1 MLNHRRVFLMLAILV
16 FTSQSPALTSQINSN
31 NNNPTLDEN
40 LLAEFSEQQRL
51 ELAADNWHFA
61 NSEAFTGFELNSYS
75 NTIHFGKVSFDPL
88 IDEIGSSNL
97 FNEDESNKMQD
108 GLVVIQLH
116 RMDSA
121 ILESLQYD
129 YGFTILDFLSGESIV
144 ARLPENTIQSFEFL
158 DNDERVRW
166 IGEMKPDWRVSENI
180 FPTTESNV
188 IFMIPTIDLEIGGYE
203 QLVLDLASYG
213 GTDTW
218 CGLTFCQSHVVTEN
232 IQDFILNVANDGRIL
247 WIERGSQLE
256 LHNSVA
262 ASLTGVVNV
271 RNSATFTL
279 DGSGEMLA
287 IADTGLDRDHPDIS
301 GRVAAVY
308 TQFGLDSSPIDSNT
322 GHGTHVTVTAIG
334 DGSGDSGSKGIAPAA
349 DVTMYALEHDPT
361 GVFGRQGSI
370 YDLLLDAKQKTARI
384 AINAWGLNGN
394 FGEYT
399 SDSRS
404 VDQFVLD
411 EPKVLPIF
419 SVGDRG
425 ANGASQISPPSTAK
439 NVLSVGVS
447 TTGTDSTA
455 SPGSVDSISSQGPTL
470 DGRIKPDVVAPGIEL
485 CSGRAE
491 EAKSPSGFSC
501 GAGTHADG
509 DPLYMSLSGTS
520 QATAVAGG
528 IASLTREYLREQVG
542 LTSPSASLVKAAM
555 INGATDLGTPDIPN
569 PLEGWG
575 EINLERTILP
585 TDGSTILTTY
595 FDDEKSLRSGF
606 GLLYE
611 LSLDPSHGIDI
622 TLAWTDEAGSA
633 NSAQNQ
639 PKLINNLDLVL
650 VDPSGNEWL
659 GNDFQQGFSVQGGSP
674 DVINNVERIKIAPGT
689 YSNSGDWLVKV
700 MHRGG
705 SDQDYSIVITAD
717 ATIQPKADLT
727 VFNESIYLSSQN
739 PLQNDIVSLRV
750 AWMNQGTLDTNG
762 FHWILEDLTEGT
774 ILLEGD
780 SLGVASSEVESVIS
794 TRTFSNTGIHT
805 LQLTIDSDNVIAEM
819 NDETSGINNNIM
831 TLDIEVT
838 SLGVRV
844 VTLNDDGTEPITPE
858 ERSAAAIKVFD
869 VRNETGIDIPIRIK
883 NEGTGTQS
891 ISLSVTNV
899 QQKHPIFDY
908 YIVPEDLWSKE
919 YSENGPFSI
928 TGQGSTGD
936 YKDIILH
943 FEDEYANLDDPNS
956 PRYAR
961 SGTFYVDVT
970 VQYQS
975 IPTVSHSQQLTIIIE
990 QVDDANVVVA
1000 GTSGLAAEPGD
1011 SAAFSISAQNVGNSA
1026 AQYSVECVSQN
1037 RWQIMLGNSNSSTLD
1052 FEPLDISSYLSMP
1065 VRIFVPPVVD
1075 GLPSVGDTDSVTC
1088 YVTSFTDPSLNYS
1101 ESVVISVLEKEEF
1114 KSNLLNN
1121 GLPVGSNL
1129 LTRDV
1134 LVDSGEEKYL
1144 EYEIINSGNSILDM
1158 EVSIQPSNPSWFLK
1172 VFSETE
1178 NDSRK
1183 VSVTIQPGDTSVI
1196 QFQINVPNTALEGDS
1211 NSFTIRAEI
1220 SDFNY
1225 ITNTTRL
1232 IIKEDV
1238 SLDLSGP
1245 EVWVASISS
1254 DFSYNDFTI
1263 NNTGNSVLTLNWSY
1277 SIPPDGWTVGFS
1289 NPVKTLDPRE
1299 EATVSIG
1306 ILPPAN
1312 EEVSL
1317 NSFTLTVTVNA
1328 DSSGR
1333 SISESIQSNVQVL
1346 ESNFGN
1352 ISINPEAVNDFI
1364 GIEVGT
1370 SKSQTISFRNDGNTI
1385 LDASVVAIIID
1396 QDGEVISG
1404 WEVSVTPAEIT
1415 SLNPQQVVELL
1426 VEVKPGDKA
1435 SKGSYQ
1441 ILINVTSEDDLVSQI
1456 SISSSIQSSKGNSG
1470 LFNIVPWYVSLIIVS
1485 TLLICT
1491 IIFARK
1497 MKNTGSIKNDDS
1509 ELVAADAY
1517 VGQEYISERR
1527 DAALDI
1533 GTSVNELTSGEVS
1546 QDEIAAALAQ
1556 SMDLPALP
1564 LTPNLPSGMPP
1575 AINLPAGMPP
1585 AINIPAGMPPKVNI
1599 PAGMPPKPIT
1609 EQQKPKVEQQTVL
1622 TRPLPASGLPAGWTI
1637 EQWNAYGNIWLE
1649 RNQK

>member
-1 MLNHRRVFLMLAILV
+1 MLTHRRVFFMLALLV
-16 FTSQSPALTSQINSN
+16 LTSLSPAFMKAFDSQN
-31 NNNPTLDEN
+31 NELSLEENPSTD
-40 LLAEFSEQQRL
+40 FTEQQKL
-51 ELAADNWHFA
+51 ELASENWHLA
-61 NSEAFTGFELNSYS
+61 NSEAFTGFGLDSKS
-75 NTIHFGKVSFDPL
+75 SIIHLDSFSFDPL
-88 IDEIGSSNL
+88 VDQIPHSDFVIAKSHIPL
-97 FNEDESNKMQD
+97 QT
-108 GLVVIQLH
+108 GLVIIQLQSLDNNLI
-116 RMDSA
+116 RD
-121 ILESLQYD
+121 LESDYD
-129 YGFTILDFLSGESIV
+129 FSVLDFLSGGSFV
-144 ARLPENTIQSFEFL
+144 ARLPENTIQSFEL
-158 DNDERVRW
+158 LSDDPRVRW
-166 IGEMKPDWRVSENI
+166 VGEMEPEWRVSEDI
-180 FPTTESNV
+180 FSVAEDNT
-188 IFMIPTIDLEIGGYE
+188 IFMVPTQDLEFGGYE

-213 GTDTW
+213 GTDSW
-218 CGLTFCQSHVVTEN
+218 CGLTFCQTTVEHERMY
-232 IQDFILNVANDGRIL
+232 DFISRTANDGRIL
-247 WIERGSQLE
+247 WMEIGHQLE
-256 LHNSVA
+256 LHNAVA
-262 ASLTGVVNV
+262 AALTGVVNV
-271 RNSATFTL
+271 ANSATFTL

-334 DGSGDSGSKGIAPAA
+334 DGTGDSSARGIAPAA

-370 YDLLLDAKQKTARI
+370 YDILLDAKQKTARI

-404 VDQFVLD
+404 VDQFVFD
-411 EPKVLPIF
+411 EPKLLPIF

-439 NVLSVGVS
+439 NVLSVGAS
-447 TTGTDSTA
+447 TTGTGSTA
-455 SPGSVDSISSQGPTL
+455 SPGSVASISSQGPTL

-491 EAKSPSGFSC
+491 EAKSPSGVAC
-501 GAGTHADG
+501 GTGTHADG

-520 QATAVAGG
+520 QATALAGG
-528 IASLTREYLREQVG
+528 IATLTREYLREQVG
-542 LTSPSASLVKAAM
+542 LNSPSASLVKAAL
-555 INGATDLGTPDIPN
+555 INGATDLGSPDIPN
-569 PLEGWG
+569 PQEGWG
-575 EINLERTILP
+575 ELNLERTVLP
-585 TDGSTILTTY
+585 MDGSKILTTY

-611 LSLDPSHGIDI
+611 LNLDPSHGIDI
-622 TLAWTDEAGSA
+622 TLVWTDEAGSA

-659 GNDFQQGFSVQGGSP
+659 GNDFSAGFSAQGGSA
-674 DVINNVERIKIAPGT
+674 DNVNNVERIKIAPGT
-689 YSNSGDWLVKV
+689 YTNSGEWLVKV

-762 FHWILEDLTEGT
+762 FHWILEDITEGT

-780 SLGVASSEVESVIS
+780 SQGVASSEVESVFS

-819 NDETSGINNNIM
+819 NDESSGINNNVK

-844 VTLNDDGTEPITPE
+844 VTLNDDGSEPVSPE
-858 ERSAAAIKVFD
+858 DRSAAAIKVFD

-899 QQKHPIFDY
+899 QQKHPVFDY
-908 YIVPEDLWSKE
+908 YIVPEDSWTKE
-919 YSENGPFSI
+919 YSETGPFSI
-928 TGQGSTGD
+928 AGQGSTGD
-936 YKDIILH
+936 YKDIVLH
-943 FEDEYANLDDPNS
+943 FEDEYANLDNPNS

-961 SGTFYVDVT
+961 SGTFYVDIT

-975 IPTVSHSQQLTIIIE
+975 IPTVSHSQQLTIIID

-1000 GTSGLAAEPGD
+1000 GTSGLAAKPGE

-1052 FEPLDISSYLSMP
+1052 FEPLDIAAYLSMP
-1065 VRIFVPPVVD
+1065 VRIFVPPVAD
-1075 GLPSVGDTDSVTC
+1075 GLPSVGETDTVTC
-1088 YVTSFTDPSLNYS
+1088 YVTSLTDTTLNYS
-1101 ESVVISVLEKEEF
+1101 ESVMISVLEKEEF

-1121 GLPVGSNL
+1121 GTPVGTNL

-1158 EVSIQPSNPSWFLK
+1158 EISIQPSNPSWFLK
-1172 VFSETE
+1172 VYSETE

-1183 VSVTIQPGDTSVI
+1183 VSVIIQPGDAAVI
-1196 QFQINVPNTALEGDS
+1196 QFQINIPNTAVEGDS

-1232 IIKEDV
+1232 VIKEDV
-1238 SLDLSGP
+1238 SLDLAGP
-1245 EVWVASISS
+1245 QNWVASISS
-1254 DFSYNDFTI
+1254 EYSYNDFIIT
-1263 NNTGNSVLTLNWSY
+1263 NTGNSVLSLDWSY
-1277 SIPPDGWTVGFS
+1277 SIPPDGWIIGFS
-1289 NPVKTLDPRE
+1289 NPIKSLNPRE
-1299 EATVSIG
+1299 QSTVSIG
-1306 ILPPAN
+1306 LVPPPN
-1312 EEVSL
+1312 EETSI

-1328 DSSGR
+1328 DSNGR
-1333 SISESIQSNVQVL
+1333 TVSESLQLDVEVL
-1346 ESNFGN
+1346 ESDFGN
-1352 ISINPEAVNDFI
+1352 LSINPETVNDFL
-1364 GIEVGT
+1364 GIEVGS
-1370 SKSQTISFRNDGNTI
+1370 SKSQTISFRNDGNTV
-1385 LDASVVAIIID
+1385 LDASVVATVVD
-1396 QDGEVISG
+1396 QEGNIISG
-1404 WEVSVTPAEIT
+1404 WSIDVNPSEIT
-1415 SLNPQQVVELL
+1415 GLNPGQQVELI
-1426 VEVKPGDKA
+1426 VEVEPSDKA

-1441 ILINVTSEDDLVSQI
+1441 ILINITSDEDLISQI
-1456 SISSSIQSSKGNSG
+1456 SLSSSIQSSKGNSG
-1470 LFNIVPWYVSLIIVS
+1470 LFNIVPWYIS
-1485 TLLICT
+1485 LLIVT
-1491 IIFARK
+1491 SLLIGTVIVARR
-1497 MKNTGSIKNDDS
+1497 MKKSGSIQNDDS
-1509 ELVAADAY
+1509 ELVAADSY

-1527 DAALDI
+1527 DSALDI
-1533 GTSVNELTSGEVS
+1533 GSSVNELTSGEVS

-1556 SMDLPALP
+1556 SIELPTLP
-1564 LTPNLPSGMPP
+1564 MASNVPSGMPP
-1575 AINLPAGMPP
+1575 TMNIPAGMPP
-1585 AINIPAGMPPKVNI
+1585 RINIPAGMPPL
-1599 PAGMPPKPIT
+1599 PKPVPVI
-1609 EQQKPKVEQQTVL
+1609 ENVQQKPAL
-1622 TRPLPASGLPAGWTI
+1622 TRPLPPTGLPSGWTI

>member
-1 MLNHRRVFLMLAILV
+1 MLNHRRVFLMLALLV
-16 FTSQSPALTSQINSN
+16 FTSQSPSLTSQFDSQNIN
-31 NNNPTLDEN
+31 PILDED
-40 LLAEFSEQQRL
+40 LTVDFTEHQRL
-51 ELAADNWHFA
+51 ELAKENWHLA
-61 NSEAFTGFELNSYS
+61 NSEAFTGFEMTTNPKVIHLNS
-75 NTIHFGKVSFDPL
+75 FSFDPL
-88 IDEIGSSNL
+88 IDRIDSYSSID
-97 FNEDESNKMQD
+97 EDISTQLDD
-108 GLVVIQLH
+108 GLVIIQLH
-116 RMDSA
+116 KMDSKV
-121 ILESLQYD
+121 IENLQSD
-129 YGFTILDFLSGESIV
+129 YGFVPLDFLSGGSFI
-144 ARLPENTIQSFEFL
+144 ARLSENTIQSLESL
-158 DNDERVRW
+158 NDDERVRW
-166 IGEMKPDWRVSENI
+166 IGEMKPSWRVSENI
-180 FPTTESNV
+180 YSVTDSNI
-188 IFMIPTIDLEIGGYE
+188 IFMVPTMDLEIGGYE

-213 GTDTW
+213 GTNTW
-218 CGLTFCQSHVVTEN
+218 CGLTFCQSSVELGSMT
-232 IQDFILNVANDGRIL
+232 DFIHKVAKDGRIL
-247 WIERGSQLE
+247 WIEPGSQME
-256 LHNSVA
+256 LHNAVA

-271 RNSATFTL
+271 RTSATFTL

-308 TQFGLDSSPIDSNT
+308 TQFGLDASPIDSNT

-334 DGSGDSGSKGIAPAA
+334 DGTGDSASKGIAPAA

-384 AINAWGLNGN
+384 AINAWGINGN

-404 VDQFVLD
+404 VDQFVFD

-491 EAKSPSGFSC
+491 EANTPSGFSC
-501 GAGTHADG
+501 GSGNHADG

-520 QATAVAGG
+520 QAAAVAGG

-542 LTSPSASLVKAAM
+542 ISSPSASLVKAAL

-569 PLEGWG
+569 SLEGWG
-575 EINLERTILP
+575 ELNLERTVLP

-622 TLAWTDEAGSA
+622 TLVWTDEAGSA

-650 VDPSGNEWL
+650 VDPLGNEWL
-659 GNDFQQGFSVQGGSP
+659 GNDFQQGFSVQGGSH
-674 DVINNVERIKIAPGT
+674 DVINNVERIKIAPGV

-780 SLGVASSEVESVIS
+780 SQGVASSEVESVIS
-794 TRTFSNTGIHT
+794 TRTFSNTGVHT

-819 NDETSGINNNIM
+819 NDENSGINNNIM

-844 VTLNDDGTEPITPE
+844 VTLNDDGTEPISPE

-908 YIVPEDLWSKE
+908 YIVPEDLWTKE

-928 TGQGSTGD
+928 SGQGSAGD
-936 YKDIILH
+936 YKDIILR
-943 FEDEYANLDDPNS
+943 FEDEYANLDDPNN

-975 IPTVSHSQQLTIIIE
+975 IPTVSHSQQLTIIID

-1000 GTSGLAAEPGD
+1000 GTSGLAAEPGE

-1026 AQYSVECVSQN
+1026 AQYSVECISQN

-1052 FEPLDISSYLSMP
+1052 FEPLDISAYLSMP
-1065 VRIFVPPVVD
+1065 VRIFVPPVVG

-1114 KSNLLNN
+1114 KSNLLDN
-1121 GLPVGSNL
+1121 GVPVGTNL

-1134 LVDSGEEKYL
+1134 FVDSGEEKYL
-1144 EYEIINSGNSILDM
+1144 EYEIVNSGNSILDM

-1183 VSVTIQPGDTSVI
+1183 VSVVIQPGDSTVV
-1196 QFQINVPNTALEGDS
+1196 QFQINIPNTALEGDS

-1245 EVWVASISS
+1245 DTWIASISS
-1254 DFSYNDFTI
+1254 EFSYNDFMI
-1263 NNTGNSVLTLNWSY
+1263 VNTGNSVLSLNWSN

-1289 NPVKTLDPRE
+1289 NPVKTLEPRE

-1306 ILPPAN
+1306 LLPPPNA
-1312 EEVSL
+1312 EISQ
-1317 NSFTLTVTVNA
+1317 NSFALTVTVNA
-1328 DSSGR
+1328 DSNGR
-1333 SISESIQSNVQVL
+1333 SISKSIQLSVQVL

-1352 ISINPEAVNDFI
+1352 ISISPDAVNDFI

-1385 LDASVVAIIID
+1385 LDASVVAIVID
-1396 QDGEVISG
+1396 QDGQVISG
-1404 WEVSVTPAEIT
+1404 WDVEVIPNQIT
-1415 SLNPQQVVELL
+1415 GLNPEQVVELT
-1426 VEVKPGDKA
+1426 VEVKPGEKA

-1441 ILINVTSEDDLVSQI
+1441 ILINVTSEDELVSQI

-1470 LFNIVPWYVSLIIVS
+1470 LFNVVPWYVSLITVS
-1485 TLLICT
+1485 VLLIC
-1491 IIFARK
+1491 IVIFARR
-1497 MKNTGSIKNDDS
+1497 MKQTGSVTNDDS

-1533 GTSVNELTSGEVS
+1533 GNSVNEMTSGEVS

-1556 SMDLPALP
+1556 SIELPSLP
-1564 LTPNLPSGMPP
+1564 LAPNLPP
-1575 AINLPAGMPP
+1575 GMPP
-1585 AINIPAGMPPKVNI
+1585 AINIPSGMPPKVNI
-1599 PAGMPPKPIT
+1599 PAGMPPAIKSGQIA
-1609 EQQKPKVEQQTVL
+1609 PKVQQPPAL
-1622 TRPLPASGLPAGWTI
+1622 TRPLPPSGLPTGWTI

>member
-1 MLNHRRVFLMLAILV
+1 MLNHRRVFLMLALLV
-16 FTSQSPALTSQINSN
+16 FTSQSPALTSQFDSQNIN
-31 NNNPTLDEN
+31 PILDED
-40 LLAEFSEQQRL
+40 LAPDFTEQQRL
-51 ELAADNWHFA
+51 ELAKENWHLA
-61 NSEAFTGFELNSYS
+61 NSEAFTGFEMNSNSKVIHLNS
-75 NTIHFGKVSFDPL
+75 FSFDPL
-88 IDEIGSSNL
+88 VDKIDSYSLIDEDISTQL
-97 FNEDESNKMQD
+97 DD
-108 GLVVIQLH
+108 GLVIIQLH
-116 RMDSA
+116 KMDSKV
-121 ILESLQYD
+121 IENLQFD
-129 YGFTILDFLSGESIV
+129 YGFIPLDFLSGGSFI
-144 ARLPENTIQSFEFL
+144 ARLSENTIQSFESL
-158 DNDERVRW
+158 NDDERVRW
-166 IGEMKPDWRVSENI
+166 IGEMKPSWRVSENI
-180 FPTTESNV
+180 YSVTDSNI
-188 IFMIPTIDLEIGGYE
+188 IFMVPTMDLEIGGYE

-213 GTDTW
+213 GTNTW
-218 CGLTFCQSHVVTEN
+218 CGLTFCQSSVERGSMT
-232 IQDFILNVANDGRIL
+232 DFIHKVAKDGRIL
-247 WIERGSQLE
+247 WIEPGSQME
-256 LHNSVA
+256 LHNAVA

-271 RNSATFTL
+271 RTSATFTL

-308 TQFGLDSSPIDSNT
+308 TQFGLDASPIDSNT

-334 DGSGDSGSKGIAPAA
+334 DGTGDSASKGIAPAA

-404 VDQFVLD
+404 VDQFVFD

-491 EAKSPSGFSC
+491 EANTPSGFSC
-501 GAGTHADG
+501 GSGNHADG

-520 QATAVAGG
+520 QAAAVAGG

-542 LTSPSASLVKAAM
+542 ISSPSASLIKAAL

-569 PLEGWG
+569 SLEGWG
-575 EINLERTILP
+575 ELNLERTVLP

-622 TLAWTDEAGSA
+622 TLVWTDEAGSA

-639 PKLINNLDLVL
+639 PKLVNNLDLVL

-674 DVINNVERIKIAPGT
+674 DVINNVERIKIAPGV

-780 SLGVASSEVESVIS
+780 SQGVASSEVESVIS
-794 TRTFSNTGIHT
+794 TRSFSNTGIHT

-819 NDETSGINNNIM
+819 NDENSGINNNIM

-844 VTLNDDGTEPITPE
+844 VTLNDDGSEPITPE
-858 ERSAAAIKVFD
+858 ERSAAAIKAFD

-908 YIVPEDLWSKE
+908 YIVPEDLWTKE

-928 TGQGSTGD
+928 SGQGSAGD
-936 YKDIILH
+936 YKDIILR
-943 FEDEYANLDDPNS
+943 FEDEYANLDDPNN

-975 IPTVSHSQQLTIIIE
+975 IPTVSHSQQLTIIID

-1026 AQYSVECVSQN
+1026 AQYSVECISQN

-1052 FEPLDISSYLSMP
+1052 FEPLDISAYLSMP
-1065 VRIFVPPVVD
+1065 VRIFVPPVVG

-1114 KSNLLNN
+1114 KSNLLDN
-1121 GLPVGSNL
+1121 GVPVGTNL

-1183 VSVTIQPGDTSVI
+1183 VSVVIQPGDSTVV
-1196 QFQINVPNTALEGDS
+1196 QFQINIPNTALEGDS

-1245 EVWVASISS
+1245 EIWVASISS
-1254 DFSYNDFTI
+1254 EFSYNDFMI
-1263 NNTGNSVLTLNWSY
+1263 ANTGNSVLSLNWSN

-1289 NPVKTLDPRE
+1289 NPVKTLEPRE

-1306 ILPPAN
+1306 LLPPPNA
-1312 EEVSL
+1312 EISL
-1317 NSFTLTVTVNA
+1317 NSFALTVTVNA
-1328 DSSGR
+1328 DSNGR
-1333 SISESIQSNVQVL
+1333 TISESIQLNVQVL

-1352 ISINPEAVNDFI
+1352 ISINPDAVNDFI

-1370 SKSQTISFRNDGNTI
+1370 SKSQIISFRNDGNTI
-1385 LDASVVAIIID
+1385 LDASVVAIVID
-1396 QDGEVISG
+1396 QEGQVISG
-1404 WEVSVTPAEIT
+1404 WDVEVVPNQIT
-1415 SLNPQQVVELL
+1415 GLNPEQAVELT
-1426 VEVKPGDKA
+1426 VEVKPGEKA

-1441 ILINVTSEDDLVSQI
+1441 ILINVTSEDELVSQI

-1470 LFNIVPWYVSLIIVS
+1470 LFNVVPWYVSLIIVS
-1485 TLLICT
+1485 VLLIGVV
-1491 IIFARK
+1491 IFARR
-1497 MKNTGSIKNDDS
+1497 MKQTGSVNNDDS

-1533 GTSVNELTSGEVS
+1533 GNSVNEMTSGEVS

-1556 SMDLPALP
+1556 SMELPSLP
-1564 LTPNLPSGMPP
+1564 LAPNLPP
-1575 AINLPAGMPP
+1575 GMPP

-1599 PAGMPPKPIT
+1599 PAGMPPAIKPAQIA
-1609 EQQKPKVEQQTVL
+1609 PKVQQPPTL
-1622 TRPLPASGLPAGWTI
+1622 TRPLPPSGLPTGWTI

>member
-1 MLNHRRVFLMLAILV
+1 MLNHRRVFLMLALLV
-16 FTSQSPALTSQINSN
+16 FTSLSPIINSH
-31 NNNPTLDEN
+31 LESQYEEVN
-40 LLAEFSEQQRL
+40 LVDIPITDYTEQQRL
-51 ELAADNWHFA
+51 ELASDNWHPA
-61 NSEAFTGFELNSYS
+61 NSEAFTGFELNSKS
-75 NTIHFGKVSFDPL
+75 RTIHLDSHSFDPL
-88 IDEIGSSNL
+88 VDGVPNSNL
-97 FNEDESNKMQD
+97 FMVENSFKFQT
-108 GLVVIQLH
+108 GLVIIQLQS
-116 RMDSA
+116 MDFNV
-121 ILESLQYD
+121 IEKLESD
-129 YGFTILDFLSGESIV
+129 YEFTILDFLSGGSFV
-144 ARLPENTIQSFEFL
+144 ARLPENTLQSFNQL
-158 DNDERVRW
+158 VSDSRVRW
-166 IGEMKPDWRVSENI
+166 VGEMKPDWRVSEDI
-180 FPTTESNV
+180 FSVSGENT
-188 IFMIPTIDLEIGGYE
+188 IFMIPAMDLEFGGFE
-203 QLVLDLASYG
+203 QLVIDLAGYG
-213 GTDTW
+213 GTDSW
-218 CGLTFCQSHVVTEN
+218 CGLTFCQTIVEQEN
-232 IQDFILNVANDGRIL
+232 MFDFIAKTANDGRIL
-247 WIERGSQLE
+247 WIEKGSQLE
-256 LHNSVA
+256 LHNAVA
-262 ASLTGVVNV
+262 AALTGVVNV
-271 RNSATFTL
+271 ENSATFTL

-308 TQFGLDSSPIDSNT
+308 TQFGLDASPIDSNT

-334 DGSGDSGSKGIAPAA
+334 DGTGDSSTKGIAPAA

-404 VDQFVLD
+404 VDQFVFD

-439 NVLSVGVS
+439 NVLSVGAS
-447 TTGTDSTA
+447 TTGTGSTT
-455 SPGSVDSISSQGPTL
+455 SPGSVASISSQGPTL

-491 EAKSPSGFSC
+491 EAKSPSGVAC
-501 GAGTHADG
+501 GSGNHGDG

-542 LTSPSASLVKAAM
+542 LASPSASLIKAAL
-555 INGATDLGTPDIPN
+555 INGATDLGSPDIPN
-569 PLEGWG
+569 SQEGWG
-575 EINLERTILP
+575 ELNLERTVLP
-585 TDGSTILTTY
+585 ADGSTILSTY

-611 LSLDPSHGIDI
+611 LNLDPSHGIDI
-622 TLAWTDEAGSA
+622 TLVWTDEAGSA

-639 PKLINNLDLVL
+639 PKLVNNLDLVL

-659 GNDFQQGFSVQGGSP
+659 GNDFSSGFSSQGGSP
-674 DVINNVERIKIAPGT
+674 DSVNNVERIKIAPGV
-689 YSNSGDWLVKV
+689 YSNSGEWLVKV

-762 FHWILEDLTEGT
+762 FHWILEDITEGT

-780 SLGVASSEVESVIS
+780 SQGVASSEVESVFS
-794 TRTFSNTGIHT
+794 TRSFSNTGIHT
-805 LQLTIDSDNVIAEM
+805 LQLTIDSDNVISEM
-819 NDETSGINNNIM
+819 NDETSGINNNVM

-844 VTLNDDGTEPITPE
+844 VTLNDDGSEPVSSE
-858 ERSAAAIKVFD
+858 DRSAAAIKIFD

-908 YIVPEDLWSKE
+908 YIVPEDLWTKE
-919 YSENGPFSI
+919 YSETGPFSI
-928 TGQGSTGD
+928 AGQGSSGD

-943 FEDEYANLDDPNS
+943 FEDEYANLDDPNN

-975 IPTVSHSQQLTIIIE
+975 IPTVSHSQQLTIIID

-1026 AQYSVECVSQN
+1026 AQYSVECISQN

-1065 VRIFVPPVVD
+1065 VRIYVPPVAG
-1075 GLPSVGDTDSVTC
+1075 GLPSVGETDTVTC
-1088 YVTSFTDPSLNYS
+1088 YVTSFTDSTLNYS
-1101 ESVVISVLEKEEF
+1101 ESVVITVLEKEEF
-1114 KSNLLNN
+1114 KANLLNN
-1121 GLPVGSNL
+1121 GISVGSNL

-1134 LVDSGEEKYL
+1134 MVDSGEEKYL
-1144 EYEIINSGNSILDM
+1144 EYEIINTGNSVLNM
-1158 EVSIQPSNPSWFLK
+1158 EISIQPSNPSWFLK
-1172 VFSETE
+1172 VFSELE

-1183 VSVTIQPGDTSVI
+1183 VSVVIQPGETTLI
-1196 QFQINVPNTALEGDS
+1196 QFQINVPNTATEGVS

-1232 IIKEDV
+1232 VIKEDV
-1238 SLDLSGP
+1238 SLNLSGP
-1245 EVWVASISS
+1245 ENWFASISS
-1254 DFSYNDFTI
+1254 EYSYNDFNIT
-1263 NNTGNSVLTLNWSY
+1263 NTGNSVLTLNWSY
-1277 SIPPDGWTVGFS
+1277 SIPPDGWIIGFS
-1289 NPVKTLDPRE
+1289 NPVKTLNPRE
-1299 EATVSIG
+1299 ESTVSIG
-1306 ILPPAN
+1306 LVPPLN
-1312 EEVSL
+1312 EEISTS
-1317 NSFTLTVTVNA
+1317 SFKLTVTVNA
-1328 DSSGR
+1328 DSNGR
-1333 SISESIQSNVQVL
+1333 SISESIQLDVQIL

-1352 ISINPEAVNDFI
+1352 LSINPETVNDFI
-1364 GIEVGT
+1364 GIQIGT
-1370 SKSQTISFRNDGNTI
+1370 SKSQVISFRNDGNTV
-1385 LDASVVAIIID
+1385 LDASVFASVVD
-1396 QDGEVISG
+1396 QDGNIVSG
-1404 WEVSVTPAEIT
+1404 WNVVVNPSDIKG
-1415 SLNPQQVVELL
+1415 LNPGQTIDLN
-1426 VEVKPGDKA
+1426 VEVEPSDKA

-1441 ILINVTSEDDLVSQI
+1441 IVINVTSGNDLVSQI
-1456 SISSSIQSSKGNSG
+1456 SLSSSIQSSKGNSG
-1470 LFNIVPWYVSLIIVS
+1470 LFNLVPWYVSLIIVS
-1485 TLLICT
+1485 SLLICVV
-1491 IIFARK
+1491 IVARR
-1497 MKNTGSIKNDDS
+1497 MKQTGSIKSDDS
-1509 ELVAADAY
+1509 DLVAADAY

-1533 GTSVNELTSGEVS
+1533 GNSVNELTSGEVS

-1556 SMDLPALP
+1556 SME
-1564 LTPNLPSGMPP
+1564 LPSLPM
-1575 AINLPAGMPP
+1575 ASNLPAGMPP
-1585 AINIPAGMPPKVNI
+1585 KMNLPPGMPPAGMPPRMNLPLGMP
-1599 PAGMPPKPIT
+1599 PAGMPPQPKPLPEI
-1609 EQQKPKVEQQTVL
+1609 PKVQQQTGL
-1622 TRPLPASGLPAGWTI
+1622 TRPLPPSGLPAGWTI

>member
-1 MLNHRRVFLMLAILV
+1 MKNTSGVRCDMLNHRRVFLMLTLLV
-16 FTSQSPALTSQINSN
+16 ITSLSPALSSQFETDNFELSLEN
-31 NNNPTLDEN
+31 NTVADYT
-40 LLAEFSEQQRL
+40 EQQRL
-51 ELAADNWHFA
+51 ELASQNWHSA
-61 NSEAFTGFELNSYS
+61 NSEAFTGFELDTKSGV
-75 NTIHFGKVSFDPL
+75 IHLESFAFDPL
-88 IDEIGSSNL
+88 VDDIPKSNL
-97 FNEDESNKMQD
+97 IAEMNSIDLAT

-116 RMDSA
+116 SLDSSELKD
-121 ILESLQYD
+121 LELE
-129 YGFTILDFLSGESIV
+129 YGFTVLDFLDGESLV
-144 ARLPENTIQSFEFL
+144 ARLPSNTVQSFEL
-158 DNDERVRW
+158 LSNDPRIRW
-166 IGEMKPDWRVSENI
+166 IGEMEPEWRVSEEI
-180 FPTTESNV
+180 FSFTENNV
-188 IFMIPTIDLEIGGYE
+188 IFMVPARDLEFGGFE
-203 QLVLDLASYG
+203 QLVLDLTSYG
-213 GTDTW
+213 GADSW
-218 CGLTFCQSHVVTEN
+218 CGITLCQTTVNQEN
-232 IQDFILNVANDGRIL
+232 IYNFISSVANDGRIL
-247 WIERGSQLE
+247 WIEKGSQLE
-256 LHNSVA
+256 LHNAVA
-262 ASLTGVVNV
+262 AALTGVVNV
-271 RNSATFTL
+271 GNSATFTL

-334 DGSGDSGSKGIAPAA
+334 DGTGDSNSQGIAPAA

-404 VDQFVLD
+404 VDQFVFD

-425 ANGASQISPPSTAK
+425 ANGASQVAPPSTAK

-447 TTGTDSTA
+447 TTGTGSTA
-455 SPGSVDSISSQGPTL
+455 NPGSVASISSQGPTL

-491 EAKSPSGFSC
+491 EAKSPSGVAC
-501 GAGTHADG
+501 GSGSHGDG

-542 LTSPSASLVKAAM
+542 IVSPSASLVKAAL

-569 PLEGWG
+569 SLEGWG
-575 EINLERTILP
+575 ELNLERTVLP
-585 TDGSTILTTY
+585 ADGSTILTTY
-595 FDDEKSLRSGF
+595 FDDDKSLRSGF

-611 LSLDPSHGIDI
+611 LNLDPSHGIDI
-622 TLAWTDEAGSA
+622 TLVWTDEAGSA
-633 NSAQNQ
+633 NSAQSQ
-639 PKLINNLDLVL
+639 SKLVNNLDLVL

-659 GNDFQQGFSVQGGSP
+659 GNDFASGFSVQGGNS
-674 DVINNVERIKIAPGT
+674 DTVNNVERIRIAPGT
-689 YSNSGDWLVKV
+689 YTNSGEWLVKV

-717 ATIQPKADLT
+717 ASIQPKADLT

-762 FHWILEDLTEGT
+762 FHWILEDITEGT

-780 SLGVASSEVESVIS
+780 SQGVASSEVESVIS

-805 LQLTIDSDNVIAEM
+805 LQLTVDSDNAIAEM
-819 NDETSGINNNIM
+819 NDESSGINNNIM

-844 VTLNDDGTEPITPE
+844 VTLNDDGSEPVSPE

-908 YIVPEDLWSKE
+908 YIVPEDSWTKE
-919 YSENGPFSI
+919 YSETGPFSI
-928 TGQGSTGD
+928 AGQGSSGD
-936 YKDIILH
+936 YKDIVLH
-943 FEDEYANLDDPNS
+943 FEDEYANLDNPNN

-975 IPTVSHSQQLTIIIE
+975 IPTVSHSQQLTIIIN
-990 QVDDANVVVA
+990 QVNDANVVVA

-1011 SAAFSISAQNVGNSA
+1011 SAAFSISAQNVGNSP

-1052 FEPLDISSYLSMP
+1052 FEPLDISAYLSMP
-1065 VRIFVPPVVD
+1065 VRIFVPPVAN
-1075 GLPSVGDTDSVTC
+1075 GLPSVGETDTVTC
-1088 YVTSFTDPSLNYS
+1088 YVTSFTDATLNYS

-1121 GLPVGSNL
+1121 GVPVGSNL

-1144 EYEIINSGNSILDM
+1144 EYEIINTGNSILEM
-1158 EVSIQPSNPSWFLK
+1158 EISIQPSNPSWFLK
-1172 VFSETE
+1172 VFSSTE

-1183 VSVTIQPGDTSVI
+1183 VPVVILPGEFTVV
-1196 QFQINVPNTALEGDS
+1196 QFQINIPNTAVEGDS

-1225 ITNTTRL
+1225 LTNTTRL

-1238 SLDLSGP
+1238 SLNLSGP
-1245 EVWVASISS
+1245 ENWVTSISS
-1254 DFSYNDFTI
+1254 EYSYNDFTI
-1263 NNTGNSVLTLNWSY
+1263 TNTGNSVLTLDWSY
-1277 SIPPDGWTVGFS
+1277 SIPPDGWIIGFS
-1289 NPVKTLDPRE
+1289 NPVKTLNPRE
-1299 EATVSIG
+1299 ESTVSIG
-1306 ILPPAN
+1306 LVPPPN
-1312 EEVSL
+1312 EETSM
-1317 NSFTLTVTVNA
+1317 NSFVLTVTVNA

-1333 SISESIQSNVQVL
+1333 SISESLQLDVQVL
-1346 ESNFGN
+1346 ESDFGN
-1352 ISINPEAVNDFI
+1352 ITVNPESVNDFI

-1370 SKSQTISFRNDGNTI
+1370 SKTQVVSFRNDGNTV
-1385 LDASVVAIIID
+1385 LDASVTATVVDTNGNI
-1396 QDGEVISG
+1396 ISG
-1404 WEVSVTPAEIT
+1404 WDVVVEPSDI
-1415 SLNPQQVVELL
+1415 SGLNPEQSIELI
-1426 VEVKPGDKA
+1426 VEVRPSEKA
-1435 SKGSYQ
+1435 SKGSYE
-1441 ILINVTSEDDLVSQI
+1441 ILINVTSDDVIVSQI
-1456 SISSSIQSSKGNSG
+1456 SLSSSIQSSKGNSG
-1470 LFNIVPWYVSLIIVS
+1470 LFNMVPWYVSLIIMTS
-1485 TLLICT
+1485 LLIGLV
-1491 IIFARK
+1491 IVARR
-1497 MKNTGSIKNDDS
+1497 MKQTGSVKNDGS
-1509 ELVAADAY
+1509 ELVSADAY
-1517 VGQEYISERR
+1517 VGQEYISDRR
-1527 DAALDI
+1527 DSALDI
-1533 GTSVNELTSGEVS
+1533 GSSVNELTSGEVS

-1556 SMDLPALP
+1556 SIDLPTLP
-1564 LTPNLPSGMPP
+1564 LS
-1575 AINLPAGMPP
+1575 NLPAGMPP
-1585 AINIPAGMPPKVNI
+1585 AMNIPAGMPPTVNI
-1599 PAGMPPKPIT
+1599 PAGMPPLPKPLPVI
-1609 EQQKPKVEQQTVL
+1609 PPIQQTAL
-1622 TRPLPASGLPAGWTI
+1622 TRPLPPTGLPSGWTI